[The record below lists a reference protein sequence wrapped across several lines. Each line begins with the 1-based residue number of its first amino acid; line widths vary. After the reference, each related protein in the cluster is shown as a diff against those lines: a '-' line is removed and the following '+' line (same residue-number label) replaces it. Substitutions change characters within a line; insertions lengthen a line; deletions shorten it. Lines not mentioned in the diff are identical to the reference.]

1 MLYFKNFVFNAEKS
15 LPLLLTFTFYLLFRA
30 TVKKTSGE
38 FPDILPT
45 AIESININCEPV
57 LSGSRSIVK
66 YKYWTFNYDTI
77 EKELYESENVCDTIH
92 KYFFF
97 EKEPL
102 SLEEQAYP
110 LSYGLVIY
118 KDIVQVLL
126 ELSIFYQPQNVY
138 CITVDQ
144 GASKIYKKF
153 VNNLPK
159 CFNNIKTFYLSG
171 TDLPLRTNLEMVR
184 IMKALNGSINTDVEQ
199 FEQDRYRIMEV
210 IFRVNFALRR
220 LIYGGIEI

>member
-118 KDIVQVLL
+118 KDIVQ
-126 ELSIFYQPQNVY
+126 
-138 CITVDQ
+138 
-144 GASKIYKKF
+144 
-153 VNNLPK
+153 
-159 CFNNIKTFYLSG
+159 YLSG

>member
-1 MLYFKNFVFNAEKS
+1 ME
-15 LPLLLTFTFYLLFRA
+15 
-30 TVKKTSGE
+30 KTSRD

-57 LSGSRSIVK
+57 LSGSRGIVK
-66 YKYWTFNYDTI
+66 YKYWTFNYDAI
-77 EKELYESENVCDTIH
+77 EKELYESENICDTIH

-97 EKEPL
+97 EKNPL

-153 VNNLPK
+153 VENLPK
-159 CFNNIKTFYLSG
+159 CFKNIKTFYLSG

-210 IFRVNFALRR
+210 IF
-220 LIYGGIEI
+220 